1 MSALSR
7 REAAEAENRVERFG
21 SSFSGASVQPH
32 GLLTLPGT
40 FPLGFSD
47 SGRNPECGSS
57 FVLEGHVLKRSVD
70 IFLSGLLLA
79 LSLPFLAFAAIL
91 IKLDSPGPVIFRQ
104 VRTGKGFKRFQLL
117 KLRTMQA
124 DAGGSPYTLGA
135 DPRITRVGRWLRKF
149 KLDELPQLWNVLRG
163 EMSLV
168 GPRPVVPELTEE
180 FYQAYTRLLEARP
193 GLSDPA
199 TLKYCRETEILA
211 LVPEPLRYFKT
222 VVTPD
227 KLRISQAYL
236 ERANLWSD
244 LGVVAKSTFVLLAPR
259 RQMRFRSALRRMGF
273 SDEEE

>member
-1 MSALSR
+1 
-7 REAAEAENRVERFG
+7 
-21 SSFSGASVQPH
+21 
-32 GLLTLPGT
+32 
-40 FPLGFSD
+40 
-47 SGRNPECGSS
+47 
-57 FVLEGHVLKRSVD
+57 VLKRSVD

-168 GPRPVVPELTEE
+168 GPRPVVPELAAE
-180 FYQAYTRLLEARP
+180 FRQAYTRLLAVRP
-193 GLSDPA
+193 GLTDPA
-199 TLKYCRETEILA
+199 TLKYCRETELLA

-227 KLRISQAYL
+227 KLQISQHYL

-244 LGVVAKSTFVLLAPR
+244 LSVMARTLLVLLLPR
-259 RQMRFRSALRRMGF
+259 RQLRVHSVVRRLDIFGG
-273 SDEEE
+273 EE